1 MSNKEEN
8 RARREFLKEHHICVR
23 CGKRDA
29 FYNKTKC
36 PECIEKEQK
45 ENREYYIR
53 NKATILKKDKKR
65 KNETYAK
72 RKAAGLCVRCGK
84 KAAIKGV
91 FCLECYVKERKR
103 GIEKVEKRKRENGG
117 YIREIWKEKG
127 LCIQCGEPTLP
138 GKRLCQKHYE
148 VAAKNAEHA
157 RKYSKWWRKDNQL
170 LFIKK
175 EKAPQALQR

>member
-8 RARREFLKEHHICVR
+8 REWYYFLKEHHICVR

-36 PECIEKEQK
+36 PECIEKAQK
-45 ENREYYIR
+45 RDREHYAENRE
-53 NKATILKKDKKR
+53 KILQRKKKR
-65 KNETYAK
+65 SKPLYAR
-72 RKAAGLCVRCGK
+72 RKAEGLCVKCGRK
-84 KAAIKGV
+84 KAIKGIY
-91 FCLECYVKERKR
+91 CLECYVKERKR
-103 GIEKVEKRKRENGG
+103 EIERTEKRKRENGG

>member
-1 MSNKEEN
+1 MKPMQSGRQQGFASDAGRK
-8 RARREFLKEHHICVR
+8 RPLKE
-23 CGKRDA
+23 
-29 FYNKTKC
+29 F
-36 PECIEKEQK
+36 
-45 ENREYYIR
+45 
-53 NKATILKKDKKR
+53 
-65 KNETYAK
+65 
-72 RKAAGLCVRCGK
+72 
-84 KAAIKGV
+84 